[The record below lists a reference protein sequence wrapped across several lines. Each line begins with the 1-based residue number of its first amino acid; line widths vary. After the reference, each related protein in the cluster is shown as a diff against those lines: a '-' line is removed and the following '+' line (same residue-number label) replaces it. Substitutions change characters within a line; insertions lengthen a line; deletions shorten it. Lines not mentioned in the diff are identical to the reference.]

1 MIHDNSDALRRCEN
15 IIQRSQY
22 TFQIKDQLWELIRNK
37 DTTLAWKCMLMGG
50 NHQEQRTLTK
60 ALQEL
65 LTLTDDPFLG
75 KQI

>member
-1 MIHDNSDALRRCEN
+1 
-15 IIQRSQY
+15 
-22 TFQIKDQLWELIRNK
+22 
-37 DTTLAWKCMLMGG
+37 MGG
-50 NHQEQRTLTK
+50 NHQDQRTLTK